1 MKGVLF
7 KTVLEKGCLKFIR
20 VINLA
25 VFKYH
30 LSTLYEFGCFWG
42 KGTKKMSIM
51 RNNSDDFLFGHDPNL
66 KSVNLQYN
74 TLGRLDTG
82 TNKSS
87 TKHLMFQV
95 LFFHNFLWT

>member
-30 LSTLYEFGCFWG
+30 LSTLYEFGCFGG

-51 RNNSDDFLFGHDPNL
+51 RNNSDDFPFRHDPKLNWFYC
-66 KSVNLQYN
+66 NMNY
-74 TLGRLDTG
+74 D
-82 TNKSS
+82 
-87 TKHLMFQV
+87 H
-95 LFFHNFLWT
+95 